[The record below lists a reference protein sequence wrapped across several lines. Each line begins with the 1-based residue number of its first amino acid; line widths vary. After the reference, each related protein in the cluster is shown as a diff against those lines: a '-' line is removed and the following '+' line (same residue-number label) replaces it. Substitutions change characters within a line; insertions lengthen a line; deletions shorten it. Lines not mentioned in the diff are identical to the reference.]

1 MRVLDRLDK
10 ANIHWVVPMG
20 NESVNE
26 GIAIVQEGMTKY
38 HIRLTK
44 TPGWYGIWDK
54 NGKQKAEGDRKYI
67 TKFLKALKTRMG
79 SFQLKSLVDLAT
91 DRKGKDI
98 TFDVAESVD
107 EGFGGEL
114 KGKDKEKFEK
124 ERKENAEV
132 LGYKLAGKSDIN
144 EELTDADIK
153 VGDAYKTT
161 HSGLMVNFV
170 YKKESRGG
178 ATTIEY
184 QFKPQYGASGFMS
197 VGSGPAKSVDGWG
210 KHKKIKITSS
220 MKKEMIKTLEDAMK
234 SKYKNSEEVDILI
247 RNGER
252 LSNILSWV
260 KRL

>member
-1 MRVLDRLDK
+1 MNLMKSWNKRQQENPHIK
-10 ANIHWVVPMG
+10 
-20 NESVNE
+20 ESVNE
-26 GIAIVQEGMTKY
+26 EVNRKAAELIKRMEKERAYLIRQYIGFGPQAGSDKLKLKIIKY
-38 HIRLTK
+38 
-44 TPGWYGIWDK
+44 
-54 NGKQKAEGDRKYI
+54 DRDM
-67 TKFLKALKTRMG
+67 LKLISSAPK
-79 SFQLKSLVDLAT
+79 
-91 DRKGKDI
+91 
-98 TFDVAESVD
+98 ESVE

-114 KGKDKEKFEK
+114 KGEDKKKFEK

-247 RNGER
+247 RNGLR
-252 LSNILSWV
+252 LSNVLSWV

>member
-1 MRVLDRLDK
+1 
-10 ANIHWVVPMG
+10 MG
-20 NESVNE
+20 FV
-26 GIAIVQEGMTKY
+26 IKEGMTKY

-98 TFDVAESVD
+98 SFDVVES
-107 EGFGGEL
+107 
-114 KGKDKEKFEK
+114 
-124 ERKENAEV
+124 
-132 LGYKLAGKSDIN
+132 IN
-144 EELTDADIK
+144 EELTDSDIK

-161 HSGLMVNFV
+161 HTGNMIEFV
-170 YKKESRGG
+170 YGKAQYGG
-178 ATTIEY
+178 WQTIEY

-210 KHKKIKITSS
+210 KYKKVKVTSK

-234 SKYKNSEEVDILI
+234 SKYKNSEEVDTLV
-247 RNGER
+247 RNGLR
-252 LSNILSWV
+252 LSNVLSWV